1 MVIGHCLPRFIYR
14 AAVLSIL
21 HYVVFTTI
29 VMTDIIAYK
38 PGVLLMVIILLEEM
52 FIVLGVMFIVLGIIF
67 IILLKIINEMGCW
80 YIILLVIV
88 SITVYIIAIDV
99 VLVMNIIILFIHEF
113 AAIEISKITLFILA
127 LRSR

>member
-1 MVIGHCLPRFIYR
+1 M
-14 AAVLSIL
+14 SIL

-67 IILLKIINEMGCW
+67 IILLKIINEMG
-80 YIILLVIV
+80 
-88 SITVYIIAIDV
+88 
-99 VLVMNIIILFIHEF
+99 
-113 AAIEISKITLFILA
+113 
-127 LRSR
+127 